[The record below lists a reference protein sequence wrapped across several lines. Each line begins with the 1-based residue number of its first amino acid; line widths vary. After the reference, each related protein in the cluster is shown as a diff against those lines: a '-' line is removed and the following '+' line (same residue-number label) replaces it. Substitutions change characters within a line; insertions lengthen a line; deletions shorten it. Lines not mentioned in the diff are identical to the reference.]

1 MVETNLSSHLKDTAA
16 AATPN
21 LEAHPAEVAAT
32 PKDPNAVFSAA
43 EYVAT
48 TEDAENFLERAEE
61 VAERVKAILKGDLT
75 PEQLQQEDLR
85 TQQEERRRQL
95 QRRARE
101 IAAEERVIQQQE
113 QQRRGKEGWGLPSSN
128 FDWYCP
134 RCRVEYKATKEHQ
147 EGQSCRQEQQQMH
160 KDQQQQTH
168 KDQQQQTHKDQQQQR
183 LLRCYRCG
191 GELQERKNRLE
202 VLQRLLAEAQQEK
215 QRVLWRRQK
224 HHQLQRTKAIV
235 RRHSTPASAKVAAIK
250 PTDYEKWRYYEPESD
265 EEEKQ
270 QQQQQLLQHTAPPDT
285 PELHQLEEDIKRR
298 EKARGGQRHRAAALL
313 AAGRVHAAAGRWLLA
328 EEAFAAAVEV
338 KPDSL
343 PALNNRCLAELKREK
358 WKEAEV
364 TASKI
369 LEICE
374 LFENGYTKSRGLCY
388 KALIRRAFV
397 RRQLLKISAAAEDA
411 EVARQ
416 LVPNPTEA
424 NALASELKVLLEAE
438 AEKQKRQHK
447 NMELIE
453 NEQQSKQQQ
462 PEQHRQQQE
471 TVDPQCASWQDHE
484 GSASAVVA
492 ATSTSET
499 AVASKASTLAENSQ
513 TTTEQSGTK
522 AGNAEGT
529 AGAAAAQPAGGSVQ
543 ATALEKAFAA
553 VFQELQQCGCM
564 LRQLSPSTL
573 STLLHRIKTLPEARV
588 LLCTLEPCAT
598 TGAGASAAA
607 PLQLQMPRGPARCLL
622 DFALQDIRLYAM
634 GLKKRLQQHD
644 QQQRPHQ
651 QRKDLNRGLEAT
663 SDATEEA
670 KQLETC
676 ESTSNSTTC
685 CKDALKLLWLLC
697 SSNSPPALYE
707 SLMLPVTHNLLLLLQ
722 DPQFTCTT
730 ASLLAELSV
739 HSKIRK
745 EMARVAAAD
754 DTMAGLII
762 HWGAAATPVTTG
774 GSVCSQGSRCAL
786 ALHPQICCRANSV
799 LYQQNE
805 KQKQRLL
812 VAARRCLC
820 NFSLEAAM
828 RGVLHQHLVQQDQQC
843 NAVLLLALLPTA
855 EEAELA
861 LRIADKSVAAMHA
874 VSSKLDVLLNLTKHP
889 KIRQE
894 ICSSKPATDQLTL
907 LLRVLTSPLSSSFVS
922 DSSRTK
928 KGGED
933 SQQETVLADT
943 ELPASRLLLQLMTP
957 GHYRLLLLNQFFGLL
972 LNVTT
977 DATAATSAAAASQ
990 ASLAANSAASA
1001 RALLK
1006 AFSLLEV
1013 ASTTAVA
1020 VSATAAL
1027 SLTAETSLE
1036 CDADAATAAEQLLAR
1051 SLSIAA
1057 RILQQQPQTSAP
1069 AATAVDTP
1077 TAILQIESAAVLTL
1091 KDAVGRGC
1099 WNAAAAAAV
1108 RALSVS
1114 AQHQQLLQRAAA
1126 ESKTTTVAAPFKQ
1139 DSALFAQQVLLKDLV
1154 SLLQR
1159 LLELLISEGWRSV
1172 KPAPTVQ
1179 DAVEQPVPG
1188 DVFSAL
1194 GNAMVLSTSL
1204 LRMQL
1209 NSDQKQYDQQS
1220 SDMLL
1225 PLLQAAAQALDFEQ
1239 QPQVQRNAAICIAT
1253 AVQNS
1258 EIYKNLLW
1266 RPRCWDFTVSGPTLG
1281 SSDGVD
1287 SPPGFEFLA
1296 DGIEKEIEYLSS
1308 LREQQQQAAAD
1319 PALIKEQSGPPP
1331 TPETVALLQRK
1342 LWDSAIAPGKAF
1354 AMNLLM
1360 LYMGGGSGI
1369 FGVLILVYAFHSC
1382 IRTLLG
1388 VSAQFRPFSDIKE
1401 LKYVWAYK
1409 CLYSLA
1415 NAKDLW
1421 FLEIWRPSPKS
1432 HAFDGL
1438 KAGAIKLNRRFAVLH
1453 AKTAHSRRCT
1463 KPLSTLAYVL
1473 LNNFGPRAMPL
1484 LGGYKSSKSV
1494 LHYHANPRP

>member
-134 RCRVEYKATKEHQ
+134 RCR
-147 EGQSCRQEQQQMH
+147 
-160 KDQQQQTH
+160 
-168 KDQQQQTHKDQQQQR
+168 
-183 LLRCYRCG
+183 
-191 GELQERKNRLE
+191 ERKNRLE

-224 HHQLQRTKAIV
+224 HHQLQRTKAI
-235 RRHSTPASAKVAAIK
+235 
-250 PTDYEKWRYYEPESD
+250 
-265 EEEKQ
+265 
-270 QQQQQLLQHTAPPDT
+270 HTAPPDT

-424 NALASELKVLLEAE
+424 NALASELK
-438 AEKQKRQHK
+438 
-447 NMELIE
+447 
-453 NEQQSKQQQ
+453 
-462 PEQHRQQQE
+462 
-471 TVDPQCASWQDHE
+471 
-484 GSASAVVA
+484 
-492 ATSTSET
+492 
-499 AVASKASTLAENSQ
+499 
-513 TTTEQSGTK
+513 
-522 AGNAEGT
+522 
-529 AGAAAAQPAGGSVQ
+529 
-543 ATALEKAFAA
+543 
-553 VFQELQQCGCM
+553 ELQQCGCM

-1108 RALSVS
+1108 RALSV
-1114 AQHQQLLQRAAA
+1114 
-1126 ESKTTTVAAPFKQ
+1126 
-1139 DSALFAQQVLLKDLV
+1139 LLKDLV

-1266 RPRCWDFTVSGPTLG
+1266 RQP
-1281 SSDGVD
+1281 
-1287 SPPGFEFLA
+1287 
-1296 DGIEKEIEYLSS
+1296 
-1308 LREQQQQAAAD
+1308 
-1319 PALIKEQSGPPP
+1319 LISK
-1331 TPETVALLQRK
+1331 V
-1342 LWDSAIAPGKAF
+1342 
-1354 AMNLLM
+1354 MN
-1360 LYMGGGSGI
+1360 
-1369 FGVLILVYAFHSC
+1369 
-1382 IRTLLG
+1382 
-1388 VSAQFRPFSDIKE
+1388 SAQRSNRFS
-1401 LKYVWAYK
+1401 
-1409 CLYSLA
+1409 
-1415 NAKDLW
+1415 
-1421 FLEIWRPSPKS
+1421 R
-1432 HAFDGL
+1432 
-1438 KAGAIKLNRRFAVLH
+1438 
-1453 AKTAHSRRCT
+1453 
-1463 KPLSTLAYVL
+1463 
-1473 LNNFGPRAMPL
+1473 
-1484 LGGYKSSKSV
+1484 
-1494 LHYHANPRP
+1494 